1 MDSWQ
6 PQICRTLRYELL
18 PPSFFGI
25 YLVVSTKVLVATE
38 ISSLAT
44 QTQEATENITALIN
58 NISAELEV
66 VVRVIENVISN
77 TKLQNDAANNTAKG
91 FEAIGKKI
99 DAVYDQT
106 ERTMRL
112 MKELERANTA
122 ISQGIE
128 TISAATQEV
137 TAHSNETLSISN
149 ENTKVTGEV
158 GVIISKLH
166 EMAQELSGMK

>member
-1 MDSWQ
+1 MKEQ
-6 PQICRTLRYELL
+6 RIPAKQRAN
-18 PPSFFGI
+18 
-25 YLVVSTKVLVATE
+25 K
-38 ISSLAT
+38 
-44 QTQEATENITALIN
+44 TALVCYGVMNFIL
-58 NISAELEV
+58 IACYLLEV

-91 FEAIGKKI
+91 FDAISKKI

-112 MKELERANTA
+112 MKELERANAA